1 MNVTNILQKSRT
13 LKNKCKN
20 EKSANYKRNNI
31 KKIEKKLNNRLKN
44 LEPKQEYKIA
54 LAGNPN
60 VGKST
65 IFNNLTGMHQHTGNW
80 TGKTVANAKGECM
93 YKEQKYTFIDLP
105 GTYSIMSNSEEEE
118 IARDYICFGN
128 PDATV
133 VVVDATTLE
142 RNLNLVFQI
151 MEITDNVILCVN
163 LLDEAKK
170 KKIKVDLKRLST
182 ELGIPVVGTIAR
194 NKKTLDKLLETIK
207 KACENKI
214 SIQPKRVIYQK
225 NIEDTIAKL
234 TKVLKEKYSLKET
247 MYRWISLKIIDGEEK
262 IIKSIEI
269 NLEVEILEDKEIQS
283 LIEEIGKV
291 NIKKEG
297 TEDGDIEQEDT
308 EELDIEKED
317 TEEIDIKKVATKIE
331 EEKISA
337 ENMRRGN
344 SKKNDCNINYKDI
357 IISKIV
363 ETAEKISNKVC
374 IFEDKDYSERDRK
387 IDKILTSKK
396 YGIPIMI
403 LFLGLIF
410 WLTIVGANY
419 PSQFLFDIFSKF
431 QEKLINFATYIN
443 CPSWLSDMLILGVYQ
458 TLTWVVSVMLPP
470 MAIFFPLF
478 TILEDLGYLPR
489 IAFNMDGFFKKACCS
504 GKQMITMCMGFGCNA
519 CGVTGCRI
527 INSPRERLIAIITNN
542 LVPCN
547 GRFPFLITI
556 ATIFIAG
563 TIEGIGASIISTISV
578 MLVIVLGIFLT
589 LIISK
594 VLSKTILKGM
604 PSSFILEM
612 PPYRKPQFC
621 KIFVRSIFDRTLFIL
636 GRAVVVALP
645 AGLVIWLFANIGI
658 NGTSILDLIVNFLD
672 PFARLMG
679 LDGYIL
685 TGFILGIPANEI
697 VLPIILMCYLQG
709 KALINIEDTF
719 AIGEILRQNGWTILT
734 AINVMIFTIL
744 HFPCATTLLTI
755 KKETGKMRWV
765 VLSFL
770 IPTVFGIIICMLT
783 NLIFNFGKMIFI

>member
-1 MNVTNILQKSRT
+1 MNFTDIFQKRS
-13 LKNKCKN
+13 
-20 EKSANYKRNNI
+20 
-31 KKIEKKLNNRLKN
+31 RLKN
-44 LEPKQEYKIA
+44 ESKEEYRIA

-80 TGKTVANAKGECM
+80 TGKTVANATGECI

-128 PDATV
+128 PDTTV

-170 KKIKVDLKRLST
+170 KKIKVDLKKLSS
-182 ELGIPVVGTIAR
+182 ELGIPVVGTVAR
-194 NKKTLDKLLETIK
+194 HKRTLDKLLESIK

-214 SIQPKRVIYQK
+214 EIIPKRVIYQEK
-225 NIEDTIAKL
+225 IENAITKL
-234 TKVLKEKYSLKET
+234 TKVLKEKYSLNEN

-262 IIKSIEI
+262 IIKSIEK
-269 NLEVEILEDKEIQS
+269 NLEIEILENKEIQS
-283 LIEEIGKV
+283 IIE
-291 NIKKEG
+291 NIKK
-297 TEDGDIEQEDT
+297 D
-308 EELDIEKED
+308 
-317 TEEIDIKKVATKIE
+317 
-331 EEKISA
+331 
-337 ENMRRGN
+337 
-344 SKKNDCNINYKDI
+344 NDFNINYKDI

-374 IFEDKDYSERDRK
+374 MFEDKDYSERDRK

-396 YGIPIMI
+396 YGIPIMM

-636 GRAVVVALP
+636 GRAVAVAMP

-658 NGTSILDLIVNFLD
+658 NGSSILDLIVNFLD

-770 IPTVFGIIICMLT
+770 IPTVCGIIICMLT
-783 NLIFNFGKMIFI
+783 NLIFNFGKFVFL